1 MNDFVKES
9 LLAEAA
15 GRATMD
21 VVSKAGAGTVI
32 TANYEGQAYSFRD
45 DGWFN
50 ATDAAKRYGKEPSD
64 WISLKETQEYIAA
77 LNSFSNTGQNG
88 IWHKAKRGNNGGT
101 WLHPKLAVPFARWLN
116 VRFSVWC
123 DDQIGQILAHRL
135 ASADGQRLTTFRERR
150 VLHDCA
156 LDIVGSSGMLV
167 GNAYRI
173 VNAVAGTHHMD
184 EITLDNLEASVAPL
198 QRLGSGAA
206 TPQDYAR
213 VDKGMIEIYGVSAQ
227 LLLGF
232 DSDPSTPD

>member
-1 MNDFVKES
+1 MNDRVNED

-15 GRATMD
+15 GRHAAD
-21 VVSKAGAGTVI
+21 ASAKASGALIKAEYDGKT
-32 TANYEGQAYSFRD
+32 YSFRA

-50 ATDAAKRYGKEPSD
+50 ATEAAKRYGKEPSD

-77 LNSFSNTGQNG
+77 LDSFSNTGENG
-88 IWHKAKRGNNGGT
+88 IWHKSKRGNNGGT

-135 ASADGQRLTTFRERR
+135 ATPQGQRLTTFKERR
-150 VLHDCA
+150 VLHDYA

-167 GNAYRI
+167 GQAYRI
-173 VNAVAGTHHMD
+173 VNAVAGTHHMS
-184 EITLDNLEASVAPL
+184 EITLDTLETSAPPL
-198 QRLGSGAA
+198 QRLGDGTA

-213 VDKGMIEIYGVSAQ
+213 VDKGMVEIYGVSAQ

-232 DSDPSTPD
+232 DEVSSPQE